1 MTQKWKS
8 ATAAFAVTT
17 MLLGIGSQAF
27 AASPEMILKNAENPS
42 KEQVKLPARAVEI
55 VAALEKLE
63 PALKAL
69 TLREVVISDYDEN
82 QVDLYIS
89 HPDDTEMSA
98 YLLFDR
104 QSGEL
109 LGYEASPFIWEE
121 NEKVTDEA
129 IVQKAEKAVQELFGE
144 KKRKMTDAPQLSKTV
159 YDEEELFI
167 YPNVYFPI
175 LLNGLEIDE
184 ARYGI
189 EVEMDSGGH
198 LLGLSFQPLDLT
210 GIQVADPKK
219 AVTKEEIRKQ
229 IFTPERLRYGYV
241 WEGTD
246 GKPGIEYTMRTAPV
260 FDALTGKQIEME
272 WGADEGDGKLHTSD
286 IKDISLKPQ
295 GKPFIAKDA
304 TDQQILENL
313 FEVDTKKLYTTYRK
327 DEQQGEI
334 TYDWSNP
341 IDFNRASIMVNKVTG
356 DIGGY
361 VNLAHIENLSVPLTK
376 EQSLQKAITFL
387 EPHAK
392 KAEWQVEMY
401 EEIKKEDKKSVEQY
415 GFLFFEKQ
423 NGIPL
428 MEYSYG
434 VAIDPNKG
442 QVVEFVAS
450 VPAEDRK
457 YPVLKPS
464 VTAQQAADIVSK
476 QVPVKLTY
484 IWPRSGE
491 KNAPILVYKLDTS
504 KGWPTVDAVNGSFKW
519 GEYED

>member
-1 MTQKWKS
+1 MTQNWKS

-17 MLLGIGSQAF
+17 MLLGTGAQAI
-27 AASPEMILKNAENPS
+27 AASPEMILKNAETPS
-42 KEQVKLPARAVEI
+42 KDQVKLPARAVEI

-69 TLREVVISDYDEN
+69 TFREVVISDYDEN
-82 QVDLYIS
+82 QVDLYMS
-89 HPDDTEMSA
+89 HPDDTEKSA

-104 QSGEL
+104 HSGEL
-109 LGYEASPFIWEE
+109 LGYEASEFIWDE

-129 IVQKAEKAVQELFGE
+129 IVQKAEKAVQELLGE
-144 KKRKMTDAPQLSKTV
+144 KKRNMTDAPQLSKTV
-159 YDEEELFI
+159 YGEEVSFI

-184 ARYGI
+184 TRYGI

-198 LLGLSFQPLDLT
+198 LLGLFFQPLDLT

-219 AVTKEEIRKQ
+219 AVAKEEIQKQ

-246 GKPGIEYTMRTAPV
+246 GKPGIEYTMRTSPV

-272 WGADEGDGKLHTSD
+272 WTAGEGDGKLHTSD

-295 GKPFIAKDA
+295 GKPFISKGT

-313 FEVDTKKLYTTYRK
+313 FEVDAKKLYTTYRK

-334 TYDWSNP
+334 TYDWSNT
-341 IDFNRASIMVNKVTG
+341 IDFNRASIMVNEVTG

-361 VNLAHIENLSVPLTK
+361 VNWAHIENLSVPLTK

-401 EEIKKEDKKSVEQY
+401 EGIKKEDKKSVEQY

-476 QVPVKLTY
+476 QVPVTLTY

-519 GEYED
+519 GEYEE